1 MRADR
6 HGQWLDKFA
15 VSRLDSKK
23 AAPTTVKR
31 TATASKRTKA
41 PTAATVTDKTT
52 TLVMSRD
59 QLPGAVNGNTVK
71 YRDTVWRVVNANY
84 KDAKGEGIVLQ
95 RQSAIDVNKKITDPQ
110 TKAYTDPGNVYDYE
124 VRDTTEVP
132 DFQEAAKKTEQ
143 QIAAEHA
150 HDYTTPAGR
159 VTNPQPLVDED
170 PFAGVDDDLEGSAP
184 DDVEPEMTE
193 PKGGELPRRP
203 SVKRDVE
210 VDDRVEASD
219 DGDAIGGE
227 RRPSSLLR
235 ERAQRAAQRR
245 RQQLSGQRQQAKG
258 QQAKG
263 QQARGQQAR
272 GNHTQQASRRQG
284 RDKLK
289 NPILKKLAGLK

>member
-23 AAPTTVKR
+23 AAQTTAKK
-31 TATASKRTKA
+31 TATASKGTKA
-41 PTAATVTDKTT
+41 PIGATVTDKTT

-71 YRDTVWRVVNANY
+71 YHDTVWRVVNANY

-170 PFAGVDDDLEGSAP
+170 PFAGIDNDLDEGNALDNGVLDDAEREEAELK
-184 DDVEPEMTE
+184 DD
-193 PKGGELPRRP
+193 KSPRRP
-203 SVKRDVE
+203 SVMRDVE
-210 VDDRVEASD
+210 VDNRVEASD

-245 RQQLSGQRQQAKG
+245 RQQLSGQRQRSG
-258 QQAKG
+258 
-263 QQARGQQAR
+263 
-272 GNHTQQASRRQG
+272 SRRVSHAQQVSRQRG

-289 NPILKKLAGLK
+289 NPILKKLVGLK